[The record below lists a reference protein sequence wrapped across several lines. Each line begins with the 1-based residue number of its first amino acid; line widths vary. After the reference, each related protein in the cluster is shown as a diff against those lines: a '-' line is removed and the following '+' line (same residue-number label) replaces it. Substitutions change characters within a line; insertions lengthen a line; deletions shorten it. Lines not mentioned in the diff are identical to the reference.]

1 MNRKWLLTMAA
12 VVTTAI
18 TVVIGARSHAPD
30 CDFTVKDEE
39 GVLVPL
45 DTKTKE
51 PLGLFERTGKSV
63 SLNTADGGFR
73 DVTECLKD
81 MGYGPWLTE
90 VMPYVDQTVTI
101 LSPGSKDVIDPPTDI
116 DQTRI

>member
-1 MNRKWLLTMAA
+1 MNRKWILMTA
-12 VVTTAI
+12 VVATAI
-18 TVVIGARSHAPD
+18 TAAMWTRSHGLG
-30 CDFTVKDEE
+30 CDFAVLDEE

-51 PLGLFERTGKSV
+51 PLGLFERIGKSV

-81 MGYGPWLTE
+81 MGYGPRLTE
-90 VMPYVDQTVTI
+90 VMPYADQTVTV
-101 LSPGSKDVIDPPTDI
+101 LSPGSKDVIDLPTDI